1 MNSVLMFV
9 ETKRTETSEIGTLNL
24 EYQGINSEYLGF
36 SKTSGFIS
44 RTSGF
49 PLTPRNKIEFESI
62 LDLICN

>member
-36 SKTSGFIS
+36 SKTSRFIS

-62 LDLICN
+62 LDSICN